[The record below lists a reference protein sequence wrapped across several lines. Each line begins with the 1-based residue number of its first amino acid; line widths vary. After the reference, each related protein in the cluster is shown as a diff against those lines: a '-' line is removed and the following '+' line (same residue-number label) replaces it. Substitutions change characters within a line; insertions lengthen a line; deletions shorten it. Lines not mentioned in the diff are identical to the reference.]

1 MSSNTRFILL
11 VLILIAGVVAA
22 MLIVPRLTRS
32 TLPNENT
39 LNLGTTASTT
49 EIDIVIR
56 PPIELDFMTKAEV
69 LQLRREAVH
78 WYPALF
84 TGEYRPAESIFGQ
97 IVDGLPWWGIAG
109 QFYYGQGEESIL
121 GTSEESRFIL
131 NPYLLIAAEPHTFW
145 DRTRVSEAQIR
156 QPGFTFYCEPTH
168 LRWKPG
174 AAQVEVFYSSDCTAR
189 LDYRYFDLI
198 SYNARDFNLNYI
210 YVSYVDS
217 TNIGKNPEPT
227 EAYAIPHYIHQGGSC
242 GYPGGCNNMS
252 PPSPPIDGLE
262 LTGLPARIVIWLWRE
277 MPDTI
282 EKSPDLVYV
291 IRFQ

>member
-109 QFYYGQGEESIL
+109 
-121 GTSEESRFIL
+121 
-131 NPYLLIAAEPHTFW
+131 
-145 DRTRVSEAQIR
+145 
-156 QPGFTFYCEPTH
+156 
-168 LRWKPG
+168 
-174 AAQVEVFYSSDCTAR
+174 
-189 LDYRYFDLI
+189 
-198 SYNARDFNLNYI
+198 
-210 YVSYVDS
+210 
-217 TNIGKNPEPT
+217 
-227 EAYAIPHYIHQGGSC
+227 
-242 GYPGGCNNMS
+242 
-252 PPSPPIDGLE
+252 
-262 LTGLPARIVIWLWRE
+262 
-277 MPDTI
+277 
-282 EKSPDLVYV
+282 
-291 IRFQ
+291 